1 LQFSAP
7 GYEVAEGAAR
17 AVVTV
22 TRTGDAS
29 GAATVEYATV
39 DDNAPVRCDVV
50 SGTAY
55 ARCDYA
61 TTVDALRFEPGETTK
76 SFTVPLVD
84 DTHVEGNE
92 TLRLSLSAP
101 TGAILG
107 SQSTAT
113 LTIQD
118 NDGTVTTNPIFTASF
133 FSRMQYLDFLN
144 REPEAG
150 EPWTAL
156 LNNCP
161 DVNNNPSC
169 DRITV
174 SGSFFNSPEFRLKGF
189 YVFLFYKVAF
199 NRLPTYAEIT
209 PDMRGVTG
217 QTPEEVYAKRA
228 AFANAFVG
236 RQEFRTPYEGLSSA
250 AYVSALLARYG
261 LTTIN
266 TPDPANPDTGPLV
279 TLSNTELTNRLQAGT
294 LSRAQVLRAV
304 VQSQEVGERE
314 FNNAFVA
321 MQYYGYLRRSPE
333 PEGYN
338 NWLTYLNTRP
348 GDYRTMINGF
358 VNAVEYRLR
367 FGQP

>member
-1 LQFSAP
+1 
-7 GYEVAEGAAR
+7 
-17 AVVTV
+17 
-22 TRTGDAS
+22 
-29 GAATVEYATV
+29 
-39 DDNAPVRCDVV
+39 
-50 SGTAY
+50 
-55 ARCDYA
+55 
-61 TTVDALRFEPGETTK
+61 
-76 SFTVPLVD
+76 
-84 DTHVEGNE
+84 
-92 TLRLSLSAP
+92 
-101 TGAILG
+101 
-107 SQSTAT
+107 
-113 LTIQD
+113 
-118 NDGTVTTNPIFTASF
+118 
-133 FSRMQYLDFLN
+133 MQYLDFLN

-250 AYVSALLARYG
+250 AYVSALLTRYG

-266 TPDPANPDTGPLV
+266 TPDPANPDTGALV

-304 VQSQEVGERE
+304 VQSQEAGERE

-321 MQYYGYLRRSPE
+321 MQYYGYLRRTPE

-338 NWLTYLNTRP
+338 NWLTYLNTHP
-348 GDYRTMINGF
+348 GDSRTMINGF